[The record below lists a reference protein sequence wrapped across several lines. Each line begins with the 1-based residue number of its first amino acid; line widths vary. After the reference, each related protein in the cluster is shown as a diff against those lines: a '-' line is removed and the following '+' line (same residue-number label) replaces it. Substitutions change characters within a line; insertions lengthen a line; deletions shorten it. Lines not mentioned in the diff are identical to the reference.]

1 MIERKKLLTCLW
13 LTGKSVGGVV
23 IMVVML
29 EVEKEEKDMN
39 CYFVSFC
46 SVFFYV
52 LSSCLA
58 LVRFVFGSQVC
69 SVSRYPF
76 H

>member
-1 MIERKKLLTCLW
+1 
-13 LTGKSVGGVV
+13 
-23 IMVVML
+23 MVVML